1 MSTGEASPESPT
13 LSVDSLLRNPKALEG
28 QGKPSHHDES
38 LFSANSQFGR
48 VTGQRL
54 RRKGDK
60 KQIVDKVEKNKKRG
74 KGLQNSH
81 GGPVGAKM
89 EENKSDSEC
98 ADKIGSHPQ
107 DLAILNTEFGACRDQ
122 VLWFFLN
129 VSSRIS
135 FFQRLTDVV

>member
-1 MSTGEASPESPT
+1 MDT
-13 LSVDSLLRNPKALEG
+13 LLRNPKAVQPEG
-28 QGKPSHHDES
+28 DVSYHDES

-60 KQIVDKVEKNKKRG
+60 KQIVDKVEKNIKRG

-89 EENKSDSEC
+89 EETKSDSEC